1 MSCKKIRWLT
11 RSIKNNYY
19 QIIIETILQINMECL
34 INRNKVVE
42 KNRNDQITT
51 HRFLF
56 TASFADLIIRE
67 VQTRKQ
73 LGLHPVFG
81 VSRYGNEIQLVEVR
95 QCYSTT
101 SDRLRVRIIRMIHA
115 NCPGLWAWNCAVN
128 WNLWR

>member
-1 MSCKKIRWLT
+1 MFI
-11 RSIKNNYY
+11 
-19 QIIIETILQINMECL
+19 CL
-34 INRNKVVE
+34 INIGIDKVE
-42 KNRNDQITT
+42 KNRNDQITI
-51 HRFLF
+51 HQFLF

-73 LGLHPVFG
+73 AGLGLHPVFG

-115 NCPGLWAWNCAVN
+115 NCPGLWA
-128 WNLWR
+128 